1 MLWLHVLWPSD
12 DEFLYHIGVSTS
24 CFLLT
29 LSKDV
34 FPIHPAS
41 GVAFYPILTGR
52 KFVQFTDSSSEVEL
66 RLQLGTQD
74 IRSSK
79 DVYVDANE
87 TSLTIRVQRLGS
99 IITLLETKQLF
110 EKIKPAETIWFVV
123 VMIDDLL
130 QPVWISMSKYGI
142 FYVEQV
148 Y

>member
-1 MLWLHVLWPSD
+1 MLWPSD
-12 DEFLYHIGVSTS
+12 DEFLYHIGLSTS
-24 CFLLT
+24 YFLLT
-29 LSKDV
+29 LGKDD

-79 DVYVDANE
+79 DVYVDAND
-87 TSLTIRVQRLGS
+87 TSLTIRVQRPGS

-123 VMIDDLL
+123 VMVDDLL
-130 QPVWISMSKYGI
+130 QPV
-142 FYVEQV
+142 
-148 Y
+148 